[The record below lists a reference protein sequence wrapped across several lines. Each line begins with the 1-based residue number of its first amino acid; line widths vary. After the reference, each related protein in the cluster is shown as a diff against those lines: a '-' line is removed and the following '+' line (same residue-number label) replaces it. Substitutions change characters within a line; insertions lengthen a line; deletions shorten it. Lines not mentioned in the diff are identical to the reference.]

1 MDPLIS
7 ISPLDGRYRD
17 KLEALSE
24 YFSEYALI
32 RARVHVEI
40 EWFIFLCNKAKLDG
54 TNILA
59 KQEEIFCRSL
69 YYQPVFIKVE
79 TGNQK
84 LC

>member
-17 KLEALSE
+17 KLEELAE

-40 EWFIFLCNKAKLDG
+40 EWFIFLCNKAKLSG
-54 TNILA
+54 TRMLSPEEVKVLRAIYKDLDHTDA
-59 KQEEIFCRSL
+59 KRVKDF
-69 YYQPVFIKVE
+69 
-79 TGNQK
+79 
-84 LC
+84 